1 MKTKNQNM
9 KKLSYVLLLAIL
21 ISACKNETKPEST
34 VVDEVSKEDITT
46 SIYPEAITKV
56 FEAHGGIDQWN
67 KMQTLSFTMEKPNG
81 KEVTTTNLK
90 TRAEL
95 IDTPTY
101 SMGYDGENLWVNE
114 KEENEYKGNTRFYK
128 GLMMYFYAM
137 PFIVGDDGIIYEEAE
152 PLTFEGKTY
161 PGILISYEAGI
172 GVSPDDQYIIYYDG
186 ETGKM
191 QWLAYTVTYGKDGK
205 SKEFK
210 FIRYNNW
217 QTVNGLIVPK
227 SVDWYKYENNQPT
240 EKRNTVEFK
249 DVVLSK
255 DTPEDS
261 MFMMPEGAN
270 VVE

>member
-1 MKTKNQNM
+1 M
-9 KKLSYVLLLAIL
+9 KKIAFIFLLSVL

-46 SIYPEAITKV
+46 SIYPETITKV

-67 KMQTLSFTMEKPNG
+67 KMQTLSFTMENPDG
-81 KEVTTTNLK
+81 KEVITTHLK
-90 TRAEL
+90 TRAEC

-101 SMGYDGENLWVNE
+101 TLGYDGQNLWVNE
-114 KEENEYKGNTRFYK
+114 KDGKEYNGRPWFYK

-137 PFIVGDDGIIYEEAE
+137 PFIVGDDGIIYEDTE
-152 PLTFEGKTY
+152 PLVFDGKMY

-172 GVSPDDQYIIYYDG
+172 GVSPDDQYIIYYDD
-186 ETGKM
+186 ETGQM
-191 QWLAYTVTYGKDGK
+191 EWLAYTVTFGKDEK
-205 SKEFK
+205 SKDFH

-217 QTVNGLIVPK
+217 QTVNGLVVPK

-249 DVVLSK
+249 DIILS
-255 DTPEDS
+255 EDAPNSS
-261 MFMMPEGAN
+261 MFKMPEGAN